1 MAVWGVVSAC
11 TALVQNFNG
20 LVVARFFLG
29 FMEAYV
35 VGFKYCE
42 RSLTNPGLTFL
53 EPSFYCQV
61 GILAR
66 SWPPGL
72 LCCTLEVCFPVGLVA
87 SLVRVLSMDFTGSVG
102 WSLGGELYS
111 TDTET
116 KTNDIGGYLSLKGL

>member
-35 VGFKYCE
+35 AIFKTCK
-42 RSLTNPGLTFL
+42 RSLTNPAPTFL
-53 EPSFYCQV
+53 EPSFFCQV
-61 GILAR
+61 GILAK

-72 LCCTLEVCFPVGLVA
+72 RYYILVVFSPVGLVV
-87 SLVRVLSMDFTGSVG
+87 SLVRVSSTAFTGSVA
-102 WSLGGELYS
+102 WSLGGKLCFMLLEPKL
-111 TDTET
+111 T
-116 KTNDIGGYLSLKGL
+116 LKVAIYH